1 MTYCKMYSTAEHF
14 FSTQGL
20 SAFQPWH
27 IDPAERKI
35 SKEHLSNA
43 TGSHQP
49 PAKHKLPL
57 SHDLVDPSVSEF
69 SHCTMSL
76 ERLTFQYPS

>member
-1 MTYCKMYSTAEHF
+1 MIHCKIHSTTEHF
-14 FSTQGL
+14 FSSGGL

-27 IDPAERKI
+27 IDPTESKI
-35 SKEHLSNA
+35 CKEYLHHA

-57 SHDLVDPSVSEF
+57 SHDPVVPSVYEF
-69 SHCTMSL
+69 
-76 ERLTFQYPS
+76 